1 MQKEERLRRKN
12 LLAHETLMAKQRV
25 QQSGSIGNFPA
36 SKPVE
41 DASHAL
47 VDHQSTK
54 ANQPEGSNIPP
65 NDPQAKVDSVTPKFR
80 PHPTYNPSVHH
91 PNTISIPRSDPH
103 DTPSY
108 LMPIRGSSTQVQS
121 NEPNPSTTMASAGK
135 DDPPTMTVSTGQHGS
150 STTNITAGQDNST
163 AINTATDQDTSPTT
177 TNVTASA
184 STGDAK
190 VHTPIAGE
198 VISPSGRPPP
208 SLILSPTFKVKAI
221 PRFQNILAGEAEK
234 RAQAKKP

>member
-12 LLAHETLMAKQRV
+12 LLAHETLMAKQRAE
-25 QQSGSIGNFPA
+25 QSASIGKIPA

-47 VDHQSTK
+47 VNHQSTK
-54 ANQPEGSNIPP
+54 ANQAECSDLPS
-65 NDPQAKVDSVTPKFR
+65 NDPQAKVDSVPPKFR

-91 PNTISIPRSDPH
+91 PNTTSIPRSGPH

-108 LMPIRGSSTQVQS
+108 LMPIRGSSTQVQLS
-121 NEPNPSTTMASAGK
+121 EPTPSTTMISAGK
-135 DDPPTMTVSTGQHGS
+135 DDAPTKTVSAGQDGP
-150 STTNITAGQDNST
+150 STTNITADRENISAT
-163 AINTATDQDTSPTT
+163 NTTTGQDTSPTT

-184 STGDAK
+184 STDDVK
-190 VHTPIAGE
+190 VHTPIPGE

-208 SLILSPTFKVKAI
+208 SLILSPTFKVNVI